1 MIQWESIIP
10 KLREYLFAKTLPS
23 VSQVAEERRDPFR
36 ILIST
41 VISLRTKDQ
50 VTLESSSR
58 LFEIADTPERMRKL
72 DIAEIEKLIYP
83 AGFYRVKAKNIKRIS
98 EILVEKYGGQ
108 VPRDMDDLLTL
119 PGVGRKTA
127 NLVRNLGY
135 NLKGICVDTH
145 VHRISNRTGW
155 VATKNP
161 HETESELMKILPEE
175 YWIEINELLVKFG
188 QSVCSP
194 LSPKCSICPIS
205 GECKRIGVTKSR

>member
-1 MIQWESIIP
+1 MIQWNSIIP
-10 KLREYLFAKTLPS
+10 KLREYLFARKLPS

-58 LFEIADTPERMRKL
+58 LFEIADTPERML
-72 DIAEIEKLIYP
+72 ELETTEIEKLIYP
-83 AGFYRVKAKNIKRIS
+83 AGFYRVKAKNIRRIS

-108 VPRDMDDLLTL
+108 VPREMDDLLTL

-135 NLKGICVDTH
+135 NLNGICVDTH

-161 HETESELMKILPEE
+161 HETERQLMKVLPEE

-194 LSPKCSICPIS
+194 LSPKCSICPIYN
-205 GECKRIGVTKSR
+205 ECRRIGVTKSR